1 MAVKVKNDIMDLLGM
16 KEKMDVIVFD
26 YIDTSKHWAKAF
38 KGLSSML
45 HQAIDHYKAYVK
57 KHDGQIPAA
66 NSYWLLFADLTAKL
80 AYFNALVMH
89 ELQNEKDVTI
99 NQQELEN
106 LVLLAGF
113 GLPAIDDEE
122 NEELLKEIFKL
133 YKKLPIANVKKQALE
148 FEKSVRENNGSV
160 KEALQYFHTKWIL
173 NA

>member
-1 MAVKVKNDIMDLLGM
+1 MAVKVKSDIMDLLSM

-45 HQAIDHYKAYVK
+45 HQAMDHYKAYVK
-57 KHDGQIPAA
+57 KHDGQVPAA

-80 AYFNALVMH
+80 AYFNALVMY
-89 ELQNEKDVTI
+89 ELQSEKDITI

-113 GLPAIDDEE
+113 GLPAIDNEE
-122 NEELLKEIFKL
+122 NAELLDEIFKL
-133 YKKLPIANVKKQALE
+133 YKKLPIANAKKQASE
-148 FEKSVRENNGSV
+148 FEQLVRDNNGSV
-160 KEALQYFHTKWIL
+160 KEALHYFHKKWIL
-173 NA
+173 KA